1 MPKQFLMQHINEN
14 QSIVL
19 FDGVCNLCN
28 SAVAFIIKR
37 DKKKTFKLS
46 PLQSSFSETLNQQ
59 FHFKQPLLNSIV
71 LIENNKVYQKST
83 AALRVVKKLSGPI
96 KILYIFIII
105 PPFIRD
111 AVYSVIAKNRY
122 KWFGKRSCESPH
134 PQPFPRKVKG
144 V

>member
-1 MPKQFLMQHINEN
+1 MQHINEH

-37 DKKKTFKLS
+37 DKKKIFKLS
-46 PLQSSFSETLNQQ
+46 PLQSSLSEELNQQ
-59 FHFKQPLLNSIV
+59 LHFKQLLLNSIV
-71 LIENNKVYQKST
+71 LIENNKVYYKST

-96 KILYIFIII
+96 KFLYIFIII

-122 KWFGKRSCESPH
+122 RWFGKRSCEITEVSE
-134 PQPFPRKVKG
+134 V
-144 V
+144 

>member
-1 MPKQFLMQHINEN
+1 MPKQIYMQHINEN

-37 DKKKTFKLS
+37 DKKKIFKLS
-46 PLQSSFSETLNQQ
+46 PLQSSFSKELNQQ

-71 LIENNKVYQKST
+71 LIENNKVYDKST

-96 KILYIFIII
+96 KLLYIFIII

-122 KWFGKRSCESPH
+122 RWFGKKSCEITD
-134 PQPFPRKVKG
+134 F
-144 V
+144 

>member
-1 MPKQFLMQHINEN
+1 MQHINEN

-37 DKKKTFKLS
+37 DKKKIFKLS
-46 PLQSSFSETLNQQ
+46 PLQSSFSEELNQQ
-59 FHFKQPLLNSIV
+59 FLFKQPDLNSII
-71 LIENNKVYQKST
+71 LIEKNKVYYKST
-83 AALRVVKKLSGPI
+83 AALRVVKKLNGPI

-111 AVYSVIAKNRY
+111 AVYMVIAKNRY
-122 KWFGKRSCESPH
+122 RWFGKKSCEITE
-134 PQPFPRKVKG
+134 V
-144 V
+144 

>member
-1 MPKQFLMQHINEN
+1 MQHINEN

-37 DKKKTFKLS
+37 DKEKIFKLS
-46 PLQSSFSETLNQQ
+46 PLQSSFSESLNEQ
-59 FHFKQPLLNSIV
+59 FHFKQPLLNSII
-71 LIENNKVYQKST
+71 LIENNKVYYKST

-96 KILYIFIII
+96 KILYIFIVV
-105 PPFIRD
+105 PAFIRD

-122 KWFGKRSCESPH
+122 RWFGKKSCESPH

>member
-1 MPKQFLMQHINEN
+1 MQHINEN

-37 DKKKTFKLS
+37 DKKKIFKLS
-46 PLQSSFSETLNQQ
+46 PLQSSLSEELNQE
-59 FHFKQPLLNSIV
+59 FHFNQLQLNSIV
-71 LIENNKVYQKST
+71 LIENNKVYYKST
-83 AALRVVKKLSGPI
+83 AALRIVKKLSGPI
-96 KILYIFIII
+96 RLLYIFIFI

-111 AVYSVIAKNRY
+111 AVYMVIAKNRY
-122 KWFGKRSCESPH
+122 LWFGKTSCE
-134 PQPFPRKVKG
+134 VTN

>member
-1 MPKQFLMQHINEN
+1 MQHINEN

-37 DKKKTFKLS
+37 DKKKLFKLA
-46 PLQSSFSETLNQQ
+46 PLQSSFSKELNQQ
-59 FHFKQPLLNSIV
+59 FHFKQPHLNSII
-71 LIENNKVYQKST
+71 LIENNKVYYKST
-83 AALRVVKKLSGPI
+83 AALKVVKKLSGPI
-96 KILYIFIII
+96 KLLYILIVI

-111 AVYSVIAKNRY
+111 AVYMVIAKNRY
-122 KWFGKRSCESPH
+122 RWFGKTSCE
-134 PQPFPRKVKG
+134 VTE

>member
-1 MPKQFLMQHINEN
+1 MQHINEN

-37 DKKKTFKLS
+37 DKKKIFTLS
-46 PLQSSFSETLNQQ
+46 PLQSSFSEALNDQY
-59 FHFKQPLLNSIV
+59 HFNQPQLNSIV
-71 LIENNKVYQKST
+71 LIENNKVYYKST
-83 AALRVVKKLSGPI
+83 AVLRVVKKLSGPI
-96 KILYIFIII
+96 KCLYIFIIV

-122 KWFGKRSCESPH
+122 RWFGKRSCEVGEG
-134 PQPFPRKVKG
+134 F
-144 V
+144 

>member
-1 MPKQFLMQHINEN
+1 MLKQIPMQHINEN

-37 DKKKTFKLS
+37 DKKKIFKLS
-46 PLQSSFSETLNQQ
+46 PLQSSLSEELNQQ
-59 FHFKQPLLNSIV
+59 FHFKQLLLNSIV
-71 LIENNKVYQKST
+71 LIENNKVFYKST
-83 AALRVVKKLSGPI
+83 AALRVVKRLSGPI
-96 KILYIFIII
+96 KFLYIFIIV

-122 KWFGKRSCESPH
+122 RWFGKKSCE
-134 PQPFPRKVKG
+134 VTN

>member
-1 MPKQFLMQHINEN
+1 MQHINEN

-28 SAVAFIIKR
+28 SAVRFIIKR
-37 DKKKTFKLS
+37 DKKKIFKLS
-46 PLQSSFSETLNQQ
+46 PLQSSFSETLNEQ
-59 FHFKQPLLNSIV
+59 FHFKQTDLNSII
-71 LIENNKVYQKST
+71 LIENNKVYYKST

-111 AVYSVIAKNRY
+111 AVYMVIAKNRY
-122 KWFGKRSCESPH
+122 RWFGKKSCEITE
-134 PQPFPRKVKG
+134 V
-144 V
+144 

>member
-1 MPKQFLMQHINEN
+1 MQHINEN

-28 SAVAFIIKR
+28 SAVRFIIKR
-37 DKKKTFKLS
+37 DKEKIFKLS

-59 FHFKQPLLNSIV
+59 FHFKQPDLNSII
-71 LIENNKVYQKST
+71 LIENNRVYYKST

-111 AVYSVIAKNRY
+111 AVYLVIAKNRY
-122 KWFGKRSCESPH
+122 RWFGKKICE
-134 PQPFPRKVKG
+134 V
-144 V
+144 

>member
-1 MPKQFLMQHINEN
+1 MEHINEN

-37 DKKKTFKLS
+37 DKKKIFKLS
-46 PLQSSFSETLNQQ
+46 PLQSSLSEALNNQY
-59 FHFKQPLLNSIV
+59 HFNQPQLNSIV
-71 LIENNKVYQKST
+71 LIENNKVYYKST

-96 KILYIFIII
+96 KFLYFFIII

-122 KWFGKRSCESPH
+122 RWFGKTSCEVPIPNPS
-134 PQPFPRKVKG
+134 PRKVKG

>member
-1 MPKQFLMQHINEN
+1 MQHINEN

-37 DKKKTFKLS
+37 DKKKIFKLS

-59 FHFKQPLLNSIV
+59 FHFKQPQLNSII
-71 LIENNKVYQKST
+71 LIENNKVYHKST
-83 AALRVVKKLSGPI
+83 AALRVAKKLSGTI

-111 AVYSVIAKNRY
+111 SFYMFIAKNRY
-122 KWFGKRSCESPH
+122 RWFGKKSCE
-134 PQPFPRKVKG
+134 VTE

>member
-1 MPKQFLMQHINEN
+1 MQHINEN

-37 DKKKTFKLS
+37 DKKKIFKLS

-59 FHFKQPLLNSIV
+59 FHFKQPQLNSII
-71 LIENNKVYQKST
+71 LIENNKVYHKST
-83 AALRVVKKLSGPI
+83 AALRVAKKLSGTI

-122 KWFGKRSCESPH
+122 RWFGKKICD
-134 PQPFPRKVKG
+134 V
-144 V
+144 

>member
-1 MPKQFLMQHINEN
+1 MQHINEN

-28 SAVAFIIKR
+28 SAIRFIIKR
-37 DKKKTFKLS
+37 DKEKIFKLS

-59 FHFKQPLLNSIV
+59 FHFKQPLLNSII
-71 LIENNKVYQKST
+71 LIENNKVFYKST

-122 KWFGKRSCESPH
+122 RWFGKRSCE
-134 PQPFPRKVKG
+134 VTE